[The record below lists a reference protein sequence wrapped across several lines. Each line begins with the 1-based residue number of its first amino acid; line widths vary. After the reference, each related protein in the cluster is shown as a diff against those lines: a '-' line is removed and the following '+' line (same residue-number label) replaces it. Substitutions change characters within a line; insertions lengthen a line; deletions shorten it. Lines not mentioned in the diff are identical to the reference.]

1 MINTVDYY
9 VRIEDSEGSWV
20 IGIFKRLRIAKA
32 YARRL
37 NELQHDAHVKMAVQH
52 GNTPVIEMNIPG

>member
-32 YARRL
+32 YALRL
-37 NELQHDAHVKMAVQH
+37 NELHHDAHVKMAVQH